1 MCWVGLLS
9 AGGPYPV
16 FWWVAMLAMCGAWI
30 LNLRGG
36 TREPPAARA
45 GKHAA
50 WIVACVVVAA
60 VCVVLV
66 APRPNTDDAF
76 YVSIPATLLRFPAQ
90 SVWLHDTIYRLP
102 AHPPHRKPSAR
113 KKGEQ

>member
-45 GKHAA
+45 GKQAA
-50 WIVACVVVAA
+50 WIVESVVVAA
-60 VCVVLV
+60 VYVVLV
-66 APRPNTDDAF
+66 AHRPNTDDAF
-76 YVSIPATLLRFPAQ
+76 YVSIPSTLLRFPAQ
-90 SVWLHDTIYRLP
+90 SVLLTKPLYRLQEKQP
-102 AHPPHRKPSAR
+102 HLPFTRPPN
-113 KKGEQ
+113 